1 MELFATAA
9 ISCAKGSA
17 AVFIHQIVGVVHRRL
32 QHSLLIITAAYAV
45 FAMFAAAF
53 QCSGSAPR
61 YWLYTPRAC
70 GHGALDFG
78 TKGGSRTKP
87 HSNTNLALNPDLRQ
101 TDAESD
107 HGSQTGIL
115 RTTTIK
121 FDHVTAG
128 MQAPEPRSRPDLQEQ
143 YKW

>member
-1 MELFATAA
+1 MGLS
-9 ISCAKGSA
+9 ILCANLPILSPWLDNLVSGHNG
-17 AVFIHQIVGVVHRRL
+17 IH
-32 QHSLLIITAAYAV
+32 ITTV
-45 FAMFAAAF
+45 DNSSR
-53 QCSGSAPR
+53 QSRNLS
-61 YWLYTPRAC
+61 
-70 GHGALDFG
+70 
-78 TKGGSRTKP
+78 TKGGSSRTKM
-87 HSNTNLALNPDLRQ
+87 HTNLASTHDLLQ

-107 HGSQTGIL
+107 RGSQTGIL